1 MSPTSQERKADAFAA
16 LHCGLAVPSLTVGD
30 IVAAGAQ
37 RISVGG
43 SLSWVAAKAFADAA
57 IAIRDEG
64 DARHSLPC
72 CLWLSG

>member
-1 MSPTSQERKADAFAA
+1 
-16 LHCGLAVPSLTVGD
+16 VGD

-57 IAIRDEG
+57 IAIRDQG
-64 DARHSLPC
+64 DLSALSARLP
-72 CLWLSG
+72 LAEWVA